1 MVVTALPLRCAR
13 WSLSASGAIVAIASA
28 ACKSTAP
35 VAPQTHRSSAAAP
48 PSVPA
53 IIEPAL
59 TPSSATFRVTSDE
72 GRLSVT
78 ARGQSFY
85 QMLDAIAA
93 HARVAIIRGQGV
105 DDHPVTVSFKDLSP
119 EEALRLILKNYDVFY
134 LVGGS
139 GADKEA
145 ASLQA
150 VWIYTRGQGA
160 TFQPIPLEQ
169 AASTKELSQHL
180 GDADPQIRARA
191 IGGLAE
197 RDGNQARDSVMAAL
211 RDSDPTVRTQAL
223 YGAENG
229 GVDLPPDTLEDLAH
243 NDPAPEVRFLALD
256 ALQATPAGE
265 AAAQRAL
272 QDANPRV
279 REAASQFLQR
289 LHAKQEPPATVTQ
302 PNPYS
307 Q

>member
-1 MVVTALPLRCAR
+1 V
-13 WSLSASGAIVAIASA
+13 
-28 ACKSTAP
+28 
-35 VAPQTHRSSAAAP
+35 
-48 PSVPA
+48 
-53 IIEPAL
+53 
-59 TPSSATFRVTSDE
+59 
-72 GRLSVT
+72 
-78 ARGQSFY
+78 
-85 QMLDAIAA
+85 
-93 HARVAIIRGQGV
+93 
-105 DDHPVTVSFKDLSP
+105 
-119 EEALRLILKNYDVFY
+119 
-134 LVGGS
+134 LV
-139 GADKEA
+139 
-145 ASLQA
+145 
-150 VWIYTRGQGA
+150 GA

-180 GDADPQIRARA
+180 CDADPQIRARA

-197 RDGNQARDSVMAAL
+197 RDGNQARDSVMVVL

-223 YGAENG
+223 CGAENG
-229 GVDLPPDTLEDLAH
+229 GVDLPPDTLEDLAR

-272 QDANPRV
+272 QDANPHV
-279 REAASQFLQR
+279 REAASQCLQR